1 VTKETVGSFL
11 WQTSPNNCIFAK
23 LATRLPK
30 ALRVPL
36 FAPTHCFWET
46 VSVGS
51 PVGVMVLM
59 MDVEGLTQPKQE
71 DAFLGRLRFV
81 KRAWFFCLEFF
92 VSS

>member
-1 VTKETVGSFL
+1 
-11 WQTSPNNCIFAK
+11 
-23 LATRLPK
+23 
-30 ALRVPL
+30 
-36 FAPTHCFWET
+36 
-46 VSVGS
+46 
-51 PVGVMVLM
+51 VLM